1 MSKRT
6 KTKAQKRQAKT
17 NSEQSSQNMPEVEIV
32 AESSSSTQARARDRV
47 ARRDGWRDMF
57 LDTFRNSG
65 NVRAAC
71 MYADVAR
78 QTVEALYKKDAEFAA
93 AYDEAEE
100 EAVDLLVAEAWN
112 RARNGSDRLLEFML
126 KGHRPSRYADRPVE
140 TKVQVNVDIDGQ
152 KPTDAILGRI
162 EQMSERLPSRDL
174 PQIEE

>member
-6 KTKAQKRQAKT
+6 RTKAQKRQAKS
-17 NSEQSSQNMPEVEIV
+17 NSEQSSPNMPEVEIV
-32 AESSSSTQARARDRV
+32 AESSSSASARAQERV
-47 ARRDGWRDMF
+47 ARRDGWREMF

-78 QTVEALYKKDAEFAA
+78 QTVEAAYKRDDEFAA

-100 EAVDLLVAEAWN
+100 EATDLLVAEAWN
-112 RARNGSDRLLEFML
+112 RARNGSDRLLEFLL
-126 KGHRPSRYADRPVE
+126 KGHRPSKYGDRVAE

-162 EQMSERLPSRDL
+162 EQMSERLPSREL
-174 PQIEE
+174 PALDD